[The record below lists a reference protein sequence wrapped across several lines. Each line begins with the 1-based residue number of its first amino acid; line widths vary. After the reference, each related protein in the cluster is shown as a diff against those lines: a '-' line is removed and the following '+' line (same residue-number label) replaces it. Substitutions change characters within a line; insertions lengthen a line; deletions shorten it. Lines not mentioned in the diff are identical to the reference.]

1 MKRIAILLASLLSAL
16 SLSAQGGGREVLTMV
31 AERLAKM
38 GAYRID
44 FELEMSS
51 AAETSK
57 GHCMVSGPLYLIAID
72 GVGGMDGMKQG
83 FDGEKVWTY
92 DGIAKEVAYDNPNLQ
107 SRSLFDNPTKAFDF
121 SEEHFSVVGAEDDGK
136 GGWLITLEPRKG
148 VLDGIK
154 YVVLTVDRQTSLPV
168 RLGYDMAGAVIY
180 INISAI
186 APLEASPADFE
197 LKVPQEFE
205 VIDFR

>member
-1 MKRIAILLASLLSAL
+1 MKRIAILLASLISAL
-16 SLSAQGGGREVLTMV
+16 SLSAQAGGREVLTMV

-83 FDGEKVWTY
+83 LDLRIFRVSAKTGEGMASWLDWLKQ
-92 DGIAKEVAYDNPNLQ
+92 E
-107 SRSLFDNPTKAFDF
+107 
-121 SEEHFSVVGAEDDGK
+121 GK
-136 GGWLITLEPRKG
+136 
-148 VLDGIK
+148 
-154 YVVLTVDRQTSLPV
+154 
-168 RLGYDMAGAVIY
+168 
-180 INISAI
+180 
-186 APLEASPADFE
+186 
-197 LKVPQEFE
+197 
-205 VIDFR
+205 